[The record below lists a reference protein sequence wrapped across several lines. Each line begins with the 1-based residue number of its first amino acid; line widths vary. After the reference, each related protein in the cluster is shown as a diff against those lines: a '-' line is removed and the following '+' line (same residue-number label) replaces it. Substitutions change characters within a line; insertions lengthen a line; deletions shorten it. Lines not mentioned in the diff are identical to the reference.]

1 MAKVTSIAII
11 ILFLFSCTSLTSV
24 VSVVGNAGISSK
36 GIKTSLKD
44 TYIKSKLLGKLS
56 FLDLKNL
63 TNISINVLHGTVL
76 YTGYVENSEKR
87 LLIIKETWKVDGVEK
102 IINELKINNDVSLS
116 QRTEDFIQKTK
127 INSKLLFKSKV
138 NSNNYGIDV
147 VNGEVYVIGLAESLD
162 EKNEVEKILSSMPD
176 IKNLIT
182 IIEIP
187 KTVKKWKKII
197 EHFFK

>member
-1 MAKVTSIAII
+1 M
-11 ILFLFSCTSLTSV
+11 
-24 VSVVGNAGISSK
+24 
-36 GIKTSLKD
+36 
-44 TYIKSKLLGKLS
+44 LGKLS

>member
-44 TYIKSKLLGKLS
+44 TYVKSKLLGKLS

-187 KTVKKWKKII
+187 KTVKK
-197 EHFFK
+197 

>member
-24 VSVVGNAGISSK
+24 VSVVGNAGISRK

-44 TYIKSKLLGKLS
+44 TYVKSKLLGKLS

-187 KTVKKWKKII
+187 KTVKK
-197 EHFFK
+197 

>member
-1 MAKVTSIAII
+1 M
-11 ILFLFSCTSLTSV
+11 L
-24 VSVVGNAGISSK
+24 
-36 GIKTSLKD
+36 KTLK
-44 TYIKSKLLGKLS
+44 
-56 FLDLKNL
+56 
-63 TNISINVLHGTVL
+63 
-76 YTGYVENSEKR
+76 KR

-187 KTVKKWKKII
+187 KLLKNEKKLSST
-197 EHFFK
+197 FFK

>member
-187 KTVKKWKKII
+187 KTVKK
-197 EHFFK
+197 